1 MLIVWGGLA
10 GRESEVRAISDFLAH
25 IGDGPVGLLLE
36 GEPGIGKTTLLV
48 DATDQALARGFQVLS
63 ARGSPAEVSYAY
75 SAVADLLSGVDD
87 AALAQ
92 LPDMHRLAL
101 GRAQLGDIAD
111 GPVTD
116 ERVVATAF
124 LSVIEHLSAQAPV
137 LLAIDDA
144 QWLDL
149 SSKAVIS
156 YAARRLSGRAGLL
169 ATVRIGDPDSLDI
182 QSRLQFRRP
191 EALSRMRIRP
201 LPLGGLHALIAARLG
216 HTLPRPTIIRIHD
229 ISGGNPFFALELAAR
244 TATGE
249 SDAVIDLPDTLSA
262 LVRGRIGDADDE
274 ESTVLL
280 AAASTAAPT
289 VELIAQGAGLT
300 AARVVELLDSVASR
314 AIVGL
319 DGNRVRFTHPLF
331 ATGVYTGATPAR
343 RRAMHRRLADVI
355 DQPEIKARHLAL
367 SATSGDQLTLSTL
380 DAAAESTSARG
391 APAVAAELIE
401 LAIKL
406 GGDAPQRRV
415 RAGELQFR
423 AGSLVAARRHL
434 QTALKDAP
442 SGALR
447 AMALLWL
454 GAVLGYDDDTV
465 GSAESMAAAADA
477 AGDNAALR
485 LLCLLRVVLPLAMLD
500 RLDDAVARAE
510 EAVELANQLGVPN
523 LRSQALS
530 ISVFAKFAHGLGEDH
545 EALQLALELE
555 DPHGGASTWFRAS
568 GAAAM
573 MPAYRGDLDL
583 ALTRMRALQQQLR
596 DGGTEVDILWAAV
609 RISMITLWAGRY
621 HEADAAA
628 QEAVERAEQMDG
640 RLALVTA
647 WTVQAAVAAYTG
659 RETEARSAV
668 AASIDTAYRIG
679 APLLAK
685 EPSLILGFLEVSLE
699 NYPAALAVL
708 QPLLDG
714 FRTAPSCDI
723 QGGGYLP
730 DAIEALTALGHVDDA
745 AHLVDTLEQHGTTH
759 DWPWTLAAA
768 ARGRAHMLAARGEL
782 PAAIAA
788 LDRAM
793 THHARLPM
801 PFEQA
806 RTQLLLGTVQRRRR
820 RHSSAT
826 ASLRAAL
833 EIFQQ
838 LGAPLW
844 AARAKAELGRIEQAQ
859 GDSAT
864 LTVAEHRVAVLAAD
878 GMSNKQIAAQLYISA
893 KTVEMNLSRVY
904 RKLGIRSRAG
914 LSVALAGAHA
924 ADDD

>member
-1 MLIVWGGLA
+1 MLA
-10 GRESEVRAISDFLAH
+10 
-25 IGDGPVGLLLE
+25 
-36 GEPGIGKTTLLV
+36 
-48 DATDQALARGFQVLS
+48 

-75 SAVADLLSGVDD
+75 SAVADLLSDVDD

-92 LPDMHRLAL
+92 LPDIHRLAL
-101 GRAQLGDIAD
+101 GRAQLGDVAA

-124 LSVIEHLSAQAPV
+124 LSVIERLSAQEPV
-137 LLAIDDA
+137 LLAVDDA
-144 QWLDL
+144 QWLDR
-149 SSKAVIS
+149 SSTAVIS
-156 YAARRLSGRAGLL
+156 YAARRLSGRAGML
-169 ATVRIGDPDSLDI
+169 ATVRIGEPDSLDM

-191 EALSRMRIRP
+191 EALTRLRIRP

-216 HTLPRPTIIRIHD
+216 HTLPRPTITRIHD

-244 TATGE
+244 TVTGE
-249 SDAVIDLPDTLSA
+249 SDAIVDLPDTLSA

-300 AARVVELLDSVASR
+300 EARVVELLDSAASR

-367 SATSGDQLTLSTL
+367 SATSGDQLTLSAL

-406 GGDAPQRRV
+406 GGDTPQRRI

-434 QTALKDAP
+434 QTSLQDTP
-442 SGALR
+442 PGVLR
-447 AMALLWL
+447 SMALMWL
-454 GAVLGYDDDTV
+454 GAVRGYDDDTV
-465 GSAESMAAAADA
+465 GSAETMAAAADE

-485 LLCLLRVVLPLAMLD
+485 LLCLLRMILPLAMLD
-500 RLDDAVARAE
+500 RLGDAVARAQ
-510 EAVELANQLGVPN
+510 EAVALADQLGVPN

-530 ISVFAKFAHGLGEDH
+530 ILVFAKFARGLGEDR
-545 EALQLALELE
+545 EALRLALELE
-555 DPHGGASTWFRAS
+555 DPHGGATTWFRAS
-568 GAAAM
+568 GVAAM

-596 DGGTEVDILWAAV
+596 VGGTEVDILWAAV
-609 RISMITLWAGRY
+609 RISMIALWAGRY
-621 HEADAAA
+621 PEADAAA
-628 QEAVERAEQMDG
+628 RDAVERAEQMDA

-659 RETEARSAV
+659 REVEARDAV
-668 AASIDTAYRIG
+668 AAAIATSGRIG

-714 FRTAPSCDI
+714 FRTAPSCGI

-730 DAIEALTALGHVDDA
+730 DAIEALAALGHLDDA
-745 AHLVDTLEQHGTTH
+745 EHLIETLEEHGTAH
-759 DWPWTLAAA
+759 DWPWTLAVA
-768 ARGRAHMLAARGEL
+768 ARGRAQVLAARGEL
-782 PAAIAA
+782 PAALEA

-801 PFEQA
+801 PFERA

-820 RHSSAT
+820 RHPGAT
-826 ASLRAAL
+826 ASLREAL
-833 EIFQQ
+833 QTFEQ

-844 AARAKAELGRIEQAQ
+844 AARAKAELRRIDQAQ
-859 GDSAT
+859 GDSTT
-864 LTVAEHRVAVLAAD
+864 LTASEQRVAALAAD
-878 GMSNKQIAAQLYISA
+878 GMSNKQIAAQLFISA
-893 KTVEMNLSRVY
+893 KTVEMNLSRIY

-914 LSVALAGAHA
+914 LSAALASVRD
-924 ADDD
+924 AD

>member
-1 MLIVWGGLA
+1 M
-10 GRESEVRAISDFLAH
+10 
-25 IGDGPVGLLLE
+25 LE
-36 GEPGIGKTTLLV
+36 GEPGIGKTALLV
-48 DATDQALARGFQVLS
+48 DATDQARERGFQVLA

-75 SAVADLLSGVDD
+75 SAVADLLSGVDG

-92 LPDMHRLAL
+92 LPDIHRLAL
-101 GRAQLGDIAD
+101 GRAQLVDVAA

-124 LSVIEHLSAQAPV
+124 LSVIEHLSAQEPV

-144 QWLDL
+144 QWLDR
-149 SSKAVIS
+149 SSTAVIS
-156 YAARRLSGRAGLL
+156 YAARRLSGRAGML
-169 ATVRIGDPDSLDI
+169 ATVRIGEPDSLDM

-191 EALSRMRIRP
+191 EALTRLRIRP

-216 HTLPRPTIIRIHD
+216 HTLPRPTITRIHD

-249 SDAVIDLPDTLSA
+249 SDAIVDLPDTLSA

-300 AARVVELLDSVASR
+300 ETRVVELLDSAASR

-367 SATSGDQLTLSTL
+367 SATSGDQLTLSAL

-406 GGDAPQRRV
+406 GGDTPQRRI

-423 AGSLVAARRHL
+423 GGSLVAARRHL
-434 QTALKDAP
+434 QTSLQDTP
-442 SGALR
+442 PGVLR
-447 AMALLWL
+447 SMALMWL
-454 GAVLGYDDDTV
+454 GAVRGYDDDTV
-465 GSAESMAAAADA
+465 GSAETMATAADE

-485 LLCLLRVVLPLAMLD
+485 LLCLLRMILPLAMLD
-500 RLDDAVARAE
+500 RLGDAVARAQ
-510 EAVELANQLGVPN
+510 EAVALADQLGVPN

-530 ISVFAKFAHGLGEDH
+530 ILVFAKFARGLGEDR
-545 EALQLALELE
+545 EALRLALELE
-555 DPHGGASTWFRAS
+555 DPHGGATTWFRAS
-568 GAAAM
+568 GVAAM

-596 DGGTEVDILWAAV
+596 VGGTEVDILWAAV
-609 RISMITLWAGRY
+609 RISMIALWAGRY
-621 HEADAAA
+621 PEADAAA
-628 QEAVERAEQMDG
+628 RDAVERAEQMDA

-659 RETEARSAV
+659 REVEARDAV
-668 AASIDTAYRIG
+668 AAAIATSGRIG

-730 DAIEALTALGHVDDA
+730 DAIEALTALGHLDDA
-745 AHLVDTLEQHGTTH
+745 EHLVETLEEHGTAH
-759 DWPWTLAAA
+759 DWPWTLAVA
-768 ARGRAHMLAARGEL
+768 ARGRAQVLAARGEL
-782 PAAIAA
+782 PAALEA

-801 PFEQA
+801 PFERA

-820 RHSSAT
+820 RHPGAT
-826 ASLRAAL
+826 ASLREAL
-833 EIFQQ
+833 QTFEQ

-844 AARAKAELGRIEQAQ
+844 AARAQAELRRIDQAQ
-859 GDSAT
+859 GDSPT
-864 LTVAEHRVAVLAAD
+864 LTASEQRVAALAAD
-878 GMSNKQIAAQLYISA
+878 GMSNKQIAAQLFISA
-893 KTVEMNLSRVY
+893 KTVEMNLSRIY

-914 LSVALAGAHA
+914 LSAALASARD
-924 ADDD
+924 AD

>member
-1 MLIVWGGLA
+1 MLIVLGGLA
-10 GRESEVRAISDFLAH
+10 GRESEVRAISDFLAC
-25 IGDGPVGLLLE
+25 IADGPAGLMLE
-36 GEPGIGKTTLLV
+36 GEPGIGKTSLLV
-48 DATDQALARGFQVLS
+48 DATDQALARGFQVLA

-75 SAVADLLSGVDD
+75 SAVADLLSDVDD

-92 LPDMHRLAL
+92 LPDIHRLAL
-101 GRAQLGDIAD
+101 GRAQLGDVAA

-124 LSVIEHLSAQAPV
+124 LSVIERLSAQEPV
-137 LLAIDDA
+137 LLAVDDA
-144 QWLDL
+144 QWLDR
-149 SSKAVIS
+149 SSTAVIS
-156 YAARRLSGRAGLL
+156 YAARRLSGRAGML
-169 ATVRIGDPDSLDI
+169 ATVRIGEPDSLDM

-191 EALSRMRIRP
+191 EALTRLRIRP

-216 HTLPRPTIIRIHD
+216 HTLPRPTITRIHD

-244 TATGE
+244 TVTGE
-249 SDAVIDLPDTLSA
+249 SDAIVDLPDTLSA

-300 AARVVELLDSVASR
+300 EARVVELLDSAASR

-367 SATSGDQLTLSTL
+367 SATSGDQLTLSAL

-406 GGDAPQRRV
+406 GGDTPQRRI

-434 QTALKDAP
+434 QTSLQDTP
-442 SGALR
+442 PGVLR
-447 AMALLWL
+447 SMALMWL
-454 GAVLGYDDDTV
+454 GAVRGYDDDTV
-465 GSAESMAAAADA
+465 GSAETMAAAADE

-485 LLCLLRVVLPLAMLD
+485 LLCLLRMILPLAMLD
-500 RLDDAVARAE
+500 RLGDAVARAQ
-510 EAVELANQLGVPN
+510 EAVALADQLGVPN

-530 ISVFAKFAHGLGEDH
+530 ILVFAKFARGLGEDR
-545 EALQLALELE
+545 EALRLALELE
-555 DPHGGASTWFRAS
+555 DPHGGATTWFRAS
-568 GAAAM
+568 GVAAM

-596 DGGTEVDILWAAV
+596 VGGTEVDILWAAV
-609 RISMITLWAGRY
+609 RISMIALWAGRY
-621 HEADAAA
+621 PEADAAA
-628 QEAVERAEQMDG
+628 RDAVERAEQMDA

-659 RETEARSAV
+659 REVEARDAV
-668 AASIDTAYRIG
+668 AAAIATSGRIG

-714 FRTAPSCDI
+714 FRTAPSCGI

-730 DAIEALTALGHVDDA
+730 DAIEALAALGHLDDA
-745 AHLVDTLEQHGTTH
+745 EHLIETLEEHGTAH
-759 DWPWTLAAA
+759 DWPWTLAVA
-768 ARGRAHMLAARGEL
+768 ARGRAQVLAARGEL
-782 PAAIAA
+782 PAALEA

-801 PFEQA
+801 PFERA

-820 RHSSAT
+820 RHPGAT
-826 ASLRAAL
+826 ASLREAL
-833 EIFQQ
+833 QTFEQ

-844 AARAKAELGRIEQAQ
+844 AARAKAELRRIDQAQ
-859 GDSAT
+859 GDSTT
-864 LTVAEHRVAVLAAD
+864 LTASEQRVAALAAD
-878 GMSNKQIAAQLYISA
+878 GMSNKQIAAQLFISA
-893 KTVEMNLSRVY
+893 KTVEMNLSRIY

-914 LSVALAGAHA
+914 LSAALASVRD
-924 ADDD
+924 AD

>member
-10 GRESEVRAISDFLAH
+10 GRESEVRAISDFLAC
-25 IGDGPVGLLLE
+25 IADGPAGLMLE
-36 GEPGIGKTTLLV
+36 GEPGIGKTALLV
-48 DATDQALARGFQVLS
+48 DATDQARERGFQVLA

-87 AALAQ
+87 AALAA
-92 LPDMHRLAL
+92 LPDIHRLAL
-101 GRAQLGDIAD
+101 GRAQLGDVAA

-124 LSVIEHLSAQAPV
+124 LSVIQHLSAQEPV

-144 QWLDL
+144 QWLDR
-149 SSKAVIS
+149 SSTAVIS
-156 YAARRLSGRAGLL
+156 YAARRLSGRAGML
-169 ATVRIGDPDSLDI
+169 ATVRIGEPDSLDM

-191 EALSRMRIRP
+191 EALTRLRIRP

-216 HTLPRPTIIRIHD
+216 HTLPRPTITRIHD

-249 SDAVIDLPDTLSA
+249 SDAIVDLPDTLSA

-300 AARVVELLDSVASR
+300 ETRVVELLDSAASR

-367 SATSGDQLTLSTL
+367 SATSGDQLTLSAL

-406 GGDAPQRRV
+406 GGDTPQRRI

-434 QTALKDAP
+434 QTSLQDTP
-442 SGALR
+442 PGVLR
-447 AMALLWL
+447 SMALMWL
-454 GAVLGYDDDTV
+454 GAVRGYDDDTV
-465 GSAESMAAAADA
+465 GSAETMAAAADE

-485 LLCLLRVVLPLAMLD
+485 LLCLLRMILPLAMLD
-500 RLDDAVARAE
+500 RLGDAVARAQ
-510 EAVELANQLGVPN
+510 EAVALADQLGVPN

-530 ISVFAKFAHGLGEDH
+530 ILVFAKFARGLGEDR
-545 EALQLALELE
+545 EALRLALELE
-555 DPHGGASTWFRAS
+555 DPHGGATTWFRAS
-568 GAAAM
+568 GVAAM

-596 DGGTEVDILWAAV
+596 VGGTEVDILWAAV
-609 RISMITLWAGRY
+609 RISMIALWAGRY
-621 HEADAAA
+621 PEADAAA
-628 QEAVERAEQMDG
+628 RDAVERAEQMDA

-659 RETEARSAV
+659 REVEARDAV
-668 AASIDTAYRIG
+668 AAAIATSGRIG

-730 DAIEALTALGHVDDA
+730 DAIEALTALGHLDDA
-745 AHLVDTLEQHGTTH
+745 EHLVETLEEHGTAH
-759 DWPWTLAAA
+759 DWPWTRAVA
-768 ARGRAHMLAARGEL
+768 ARGRAQVLAARGEL
-782 PAAIAA
+782 PAALEA

-801 PFEQA
+801 PFERA

-820 RHSSAT
+820 RHPGAT
-826 ASLRAAL
+826 ASLREAL
-833 EIFQQ
+833 QTFEQ

-844 AARAKAELGRIEQAQ
+844 AARAQAELRRIDQAQ
-859 GDSAT
+859 GDSTT
-864 LTVAEHRVAVLAAD
+864 LTASEQRVAALAAD
-878 GMSNKQIAAQLYISA
+878 GMSNKQIAAQLFISA
-893 KTVEMNLSRVY
+893 KTVEMNLSRIY

-914 LSVALAGAHA
+914 LSAALASARD
-924 ADDD
+924 AD

>member
-1 MLIVWGGLA
+1 MSAGLA
-10 GRESEVRAISDFLAH
+10 GRESEVRALSDFLAR
-25 IGDGPVGLLLE
+25 IGDGPAGLLLE
-36 GEPGIGKTTLLV
+36 GEPGIGKTTLLL
-48 DATDQALARGFQVLS
+48 DATDQALTRGFQVMS

-75 SAVADLLSGVDD
+75 SAVADLLSGVGD
-87 AALAQ
+87 ATLAQ

-101 GRAQLGDIAD
+101 GRAQLGDVTD

-144 QWLDL
+144 QWLDR

-156 YAARRLSGRAGLL
+156 YAARRLSGRAGML
-169 ATVRIGDPDSLDI
+169 ATLRIGEPDSLEM

-191 EALSRMRIRP
+191 EALTRLRIRP
-201 LPLGGLHALIAARLG
+201 MPLGGLHALIATRLG
-216 HTLPRPTIIRIHD
+216 HTLPRPAITRIHD

-249 SDAVIDLPDTLSA
+249 SDDIVDLPDSLSA
-262 LVRGRIGDADDE
+262 LVRSRIGDADDE

-289 VELIAQGAGLT
+289 VELVAQGAGLT
-300 AARVVELLDSVASR
+300 AARVVELLDSAASR

-406 GGDAPQRRV
+406 GGGTPQRRV

-423 AGSLVAARRHL
+423 AGSLAAARRHL
-434 QTALKDAP
+434 QTSLQDAP
-442 SGALR
+442 PGVLR
-447 AMALLWL
+447 SMALMWL

-465 GSAESMAAAADA
+465 GSAEAMAAAADA

-485 LLCLLRVVLPLAMLD
+485 LLCLLRMILPLAMLD

-510 EAVELANQLGVPN
+510 EAVALADQLGVPN

-530 ISVFAKFAHGLGEDH
+530 IMVFAKFARGLGEDR

-555 DPHGGASTWFRAS
+555 DAHGGATTWFRAS

-573 MPAYRGDLDL
+573 MPAYHGDLES

-596 DGGTEVDILWAAV
+596 EGGTEVDILWAAV

-621 HEADAAA
+621 QEADAAA
-628 QEAVERAEQMDG
+628 REAVERAEQMDG

-659 RETEARSAV
+659 RETEARQTV
-668 AASIDTAYRIG
+668 AASIDTADRIG

-699 NYPAALAVL
+699 NYPAALTVL

-714 FRTAPSCDI
+714 FRTAPSCDV

-730 DAIEALTALGHVDDA
+730 DAIETLTALGHLDDA
-745 AHLVDTLEQHGTTH
+745 QYLVDTLEQHGTIH
-759 DWPWTLAAA
+759 DWPWTLAVA
-768 ARGRAHMLAARGEL
+768 ARGRAHVLAARGEL
-782 PAAIAA
+782 PAALAA

-793 THHARLPM
+793 TQHARLPM

-820 RHSSAT
+820 RQSSAT

-833 EIFQQ
+833 QIFQQ

-844 AARAKAELGRIEQAQ
+844 AARAQAELGRIDQTHGAT
-859 GDSAT
+859 AT
-864 LTVAEHRVAVLAAD
+864 LTVAEHRVAVLAAG

-914 LSVALAGAHA
+914 LSAALAGAQA

>member
-10 GRESEVRAISDFLAH
+10 GRESEVRAISDFLAR
-25 IGDGPVGLLLE
+25 IADGPVGLLLE
-36 GEPGIGKTTLLV
+36 GEPGIGKTSLLV
-48 DATDQALARGFQVLS
+48 DATDQALARGFQVLA

-92 LPDMHRLAL
+92 LPDIHRLAL
-101 GRAQLGDIAD
+101 GRAQLGDVAA

-124 LSVIEHLSAQAPV
+124 LSVIQHLSAQEPV

-144 QWLDL
+144 QWLDR
-149 SSKAVIS
+149 SSTAVIS
-156 YAARRLSGRAGLL
+156 YAARRLSGRAGML
-169 ATVRIGDPDSLDI
+169 ATVRIGEPDSLDM

-191 EALSRMRIRP
+191 EALTRLRIRP

-216 HTLPRPTIIRIHD
+216 HTLPRPTITRIHD

-249 SDAVIDLPDTLSA
+249 SDAIVDLPDTLSA

-300 AARVVELLDSVASR
+300 ETRVVELLDSAASR

-367 SATSGDQLTLSTL
+367 SATSGDQLTLSAL

-406 GGDAPQRRV
+406 GGDTPQRRI

-434 QTALKDAP
+434 QTSLQDTP
-442 SGALR
+442 PGVLR
-447 AMALLWL
+447 SMALMWL
-454 GAVLGYDDDTV
+454 GAVRGYDDDTV
-465 GSAESMAAAADA
+465 GSAETMATAADE

-485 LLCLLRVVLPLAMLD
+485 LLCLLRMILPLAMLD
-500 RLDDAVARAE
+500 RLGDAVARAQ
-510 EAVELANQLGVPN
+510 EAVALADQLGVPN

-530 ISVFAKFAHGLGEDH
+530 ILVFAKFARGLGEDR
-545 EALQLALELE
+545 EALRLALELE
-555 DPHGGASTWFRAS
+555 DPHGGATTWFRAS
-568 GAAAM
+568 GVAAM

-596 DGGTEVDILWAAV
+596 VGGTEVDILWAAV
-609 RISMITLWAGRY
+609 RISMIALWAGRY
-621 HEADAAA
+621 PEADAAA
-628 QEAVERAEQMDG
+628 RDAVERAEQMDA

-659 RETEARSAV
+659 REVEARDAV
-668 AASIDTAYRIG
+668 AAAIATSGRIG

-685 EPSLILGFLEVSLE
+685 EPSLILGFLEVSLK

-730 DAIEALTALGHVDDA
+730 DAIEALTALGHLDDA
-745 AHLVDTLEQHGTTH
+745 EHLVETLEEHGTAH
-759 DWPWTLAAA
+759 DWPWTLAVA
-768 ARGRAHMLAARGEL
+768 ARGRAQVLAARGEL
-782 PAAIAA
+782 PAALEA

-801 PFEQA
+801 PFERA

-820 RHSSAT
+820 RHPGAT
-826 ASLRAAL
+826 ASLREAL
-833 EIFQQ
+833 QTFEQ

-844 AARAKAELGRIEQAQ
+844 AARAQAELRRIDQAQ
-859 GDSAT
+859 GDSTT
-864 LTVAEHRVAVLAAD
+864 LTASEQRVAALAAD
-878 GMSNKQIAAQLYISA
+878 GMSNKQIAAQLFISA
-893 KTVEMNLSRVY
+893 KTVEMNLSRIY

-914 LSVALAGAHA
+914 LSAALASARD
-924 ADDD
+924 AD

>member
-1 MLIVWGGLA
+1 MLIVSGGLA
-10 GRESEVRAISDFLAH
+10 GREAEIRAISDFLVR
-25 IGDGPVGLLLE
+25 IGDGPAGLMLE

-48 DATDQALARGFQVLS
+48 DGTDQALTRGFQVLS

-87 AALAQ
+87 AVLAQ

-101 GRAQLGDIAD
+101 GRAQLGDVAD
-111 GPVTD
+111 GPATD

-124 LSVIEHLSAQAPV
+124 LSVVEHLGAQAPV

-144 QWLDL
+144 QWLDR

-169 ATVRIGDPDSLDI
+169 ASIRIGEPDSLDMR
-182 QSRLQFRRP
+182 SRLQFRRP
-191 EALSRMRIRP
+191 EALTRLRIRP

-216 HTLPRPTIIRIHD
+216 HTLPRPTITRIHD

-249 SDAVIDLPDTLSA
+249 SDSIVDLPDSLSA

-274 ESTVLL
+274 ETTVLL
-280 AAASTAAPT
+280 AAACTAAPT
-289 VELIAQGAGLT
+289 VELIAQGAGFT

-331 ATGVYTGATPAR
+331 ATGVYTGAPPAR

-367 SATSGDQLTLSTL
+367 SVVSGDQLTLSAL

-406 GGDAPQRRV
+406 GGDTPQRRI

-423 AGSLVAARRHL
+423 AGSLIAARRHL
-434 QTALKDAP
+434 QTSLQDAP
-442 SGALR
+442 PGVLR
-447 AMALLWL
+447 SMALMWL

-465 GSAESMAAAADA
+465 GSAETMAAAADE

-485 LLCLLRVVLPLAMLD
+485 LLCLLRMILPLAMLD
-500 RLDDAVARAE
+500 RLDDAVARAQ
-510 EAVELANQLGVPN
+510 EAVGLADQLGVPN

-530 ISVFAKFAHGLGEDH
+530 ILVFTRFARGLGEDRDD
-545 EALQLALELE
+545 LRLALELE
-555 DPHGGASTWFRAS
+555 DPHGGATTWFRAS
-568 GAAAM
+568 GVAAM
-573 MPAYRGDLDL
+573 MPAYSGDLGR
-583 ALTRMRALQQQLR
+583 ALTQMRAFQQQLR
-596 DGGTEVDILWAAV
+596 VGGTEVDILWAAV

-621 HEADAAA
+621 QEADAAA
-628 QEAVERAEQMDG
+628 REAVERAEQMNA

-659 RETEARSAV
+659 REAEARG
-668 AASIDTAYRIG
+668 AAAGAIDTAGRIG

-685 EPSLILGFLEVSLE
+685 EPAAVLGFLEVSLE
-699 NYPAALAVL
+699 SYPAALAAL
-708 QPLLDG
+708 RPLLDG
-714 FRTAPSCDI
+714 FRTAPSCDVH
-723 QGGGYLP
+723 GGGYLP
-730 DAIEALTALGHVDDA
+730 DAIEALTALGHLEDA
-745 AHLVDTLEQHGTTH
+745 AYLVDTLEQHGDTH
-759 DWPWTLAAA
+759 GWPWTLAVA
-768 ARGRAHMLAARGEL
+768 ARGRAQVLTARGEF
-782 PAAIAA
+782 PAAIEA

-826 ASLRAAL
+826 ASLGAAL
-833 EIFQQ
+833 KTFHQ

-844 AARAKAELGRIEQAQ
+844 AARAQAELGRIDQIH
-859 GDSAT
+859 GDRAT
-864 LTVAEHRVAVLAAD
+864 LTAAEHRVAVLASE

-914 LSVALAGAHA
+914 LSAALPGAHA